1 MTLVYSFI
9 IVCFFAIAIF
19 GPDMVKMRD
28 QSLSLQTRSSAA
40 SRVLV
45 KHSWVWPA
53 VLSLIIVLG
62 LHSFRAL
69 HKVLGPLY
77 RFRWAFEQLGTG
89 NLLSRVNTRKKDYL
103 HTEEEAL
110 NKMLEVLSGKLGSVK
125 ELTEEAFKSVGEL
138 EQALNTGNEWSKTQI
153 GLLRAHREHL
163 ERLATAV
170 QFFQLEEEQKTASP
184 EQDA

>member
-1 MTLVYSFI
+1 
-9 IVCFFAIAIF
+9 
-19 GPDMVKMRD
+19 MRD
-28 QSLSLQTRSSAA
+28 QSLSLETRSSAA
-40 SRVLV
+40 SRVIAR
-45 KHSWVWPA
+45 HSWVWPA
-53 VLSLIIVLG
+53 VLSLIIVLA

-110 NKMLEVLSGKLGSVK
+110 NKMLELLSGKLGRVK
-125 ELTEEAFKSVGEL
+125 EVTEEAFKSIGEL
-138 EQALNTGNEWSKTQI
+138 EHAANTGNEWSKTQI
-153 GLLRAHREHL
+153 DLLRAHREHL
-163 ERLATAV
+163 ERLATVV
-170 QFFQLEEEQKTASP
+170 QFFQLEEEQKTASS